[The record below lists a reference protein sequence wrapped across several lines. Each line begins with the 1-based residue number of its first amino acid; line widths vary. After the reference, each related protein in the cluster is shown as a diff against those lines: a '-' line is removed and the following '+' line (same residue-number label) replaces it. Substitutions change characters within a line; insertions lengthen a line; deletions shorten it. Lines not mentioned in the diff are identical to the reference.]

1 MNVSNEPEESG
12 GINSC
17 TIFMETNQ
25 EIDRAIKGNLGLQ
38 KQNVKNRELKADSVG
53 KILDMEYEETGAEV
67 TEYQLS
73 EFNVP
78 GMQQRKE

>member
-17 TIFMETNQ
+17 AIFMETNQ
-25 EIDRAIKGNLGLQ
+25 EIDKAIKGNLGLQ

-53 KILDMEYEETGAEV
+53 KILDIEYEETGAKV
-67 TEYQLS
+67 TEYQLF

>member
-17 TIFMETNQ
+17 VIFMETNQ
-25 EIDRAIKGNLGLQ
+25 EIDGPIKGNLGLQ

-53 KILDMEYEETGAEV
+53 KILDIEYEEMGAEV
-67 TEYQLS
+67 TEYQLF